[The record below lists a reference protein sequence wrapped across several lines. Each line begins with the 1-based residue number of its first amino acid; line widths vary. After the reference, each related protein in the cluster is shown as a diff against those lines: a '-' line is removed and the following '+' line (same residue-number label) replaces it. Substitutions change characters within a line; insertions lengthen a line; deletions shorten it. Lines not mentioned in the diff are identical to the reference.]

1 LPVTCND
8 VDGRQTALPNERED
22 GGHWKSSR
30 ARRLKDPGVAK
41 WMTAVSFPSAR
52 DAVRR
57 TTHAG
62 SVVMMR
68 KLKVFCLITAVAS
81 LNVYAQDPPADESV
95 RNPHVINKVIDMG
108 EYLRSLA
115 QFEVTAAVTRD
126 TVLNSGQKIE
136 IASKNTLLVVGHDRL
151 YALADGDNNTREFFY
166 NGKKLT
172 QYSPYLNYYTTVD
185 APKTIQDTLHLVE
198 EHYGIQVPMEDLF
211 LFGSDQA
218 QIDALQSALYVGPS
232 TVNGQL
238 CDHLAF
244 RQPGVDWQLW
254 ITRAQKPLPCKL
266 VITTTDE
273 PSFPQYS
280 VVYRWNLKPEFKP
293 SAFTFTPKK
302 GDVAIAL
309 KKTSE

>member
-1 LPVTCND
+1 
-8 VDGRQTALPNERED
+8 
-22 GGHWKSSR
+22 
-30 ARRLKDPGVAK
+30 
-41 WMTAVSFPSAR
+41 MTAASGTVQFQQPQGFRASQKRMIATTFFQ
-52 DAVRR
+52 R
-57 TTHAG
+57 TACCMRINNAG
-62 SVVMMR
+62 SVMMKR
-68 KLKVFCLITAVAS
+68 NLKLFCLLAATAS
-81 LNVYAQDPPADESV
+81 LNVHADDPPATEVV
-95 RNPHVINKVIDMG
+95 RNPQVINKVIDMG
-108 EYLRSLA
+108 EYLRSLS
-115 QFEVTAAVTRD
+115 QFEVTAAVSRD
-126 TVLNSGQKIE
+126 TVLDSGQKIE

-151 YALADGDNNTREFFY
+151 YALSDGDINTREFFY

-185 APKTIQDTLHLVE
+185 APKTIQETLHLVE
-198 EHYGIQVPMEDLF
+198 QHYGIQVPMEDMF

-218 QIDALQSALYVGPS
+218 QIDALQSALYIGPS

-254 ITRAQKPLPCKL
+254 ITRAEKPLPCKL
-266 VITTTDE
+266 VITTTDD

-280 VVYRWNLKPEFKP
+280 AVYRWNLKPVIKP
-293 SAFTFTPKK
+293 SAFTFTPQK